1 MVSHEPS
8 LHGALKDIEKRVHHK
23 ASEIEDVHRYTR
35 VAVHQA
41 FDVARRLVQDFAR
54 EQRGAIK
61 THDVP
66 AHGQVVEIS
75 RVDGYGFIRA
85 DERQIYFARARRAG

>member
-8 LHGALKDIEKRVHHK
+8 LHGALKDIEKPVHHK
-23 ASEIEDVHRYTR
+23 ESEIEGVHRYAR

-41 FDVARRLVQDFAR
+41 FDVARRLVQDFASG
-54 EQRGAIK
+54 QRGAVT

-66 AHGQVVEIS
+66 AHGQVVKIS
-75 RVDGYGFIRA
+75 RVDG
-85 DERQIYFARARRAG
+85 